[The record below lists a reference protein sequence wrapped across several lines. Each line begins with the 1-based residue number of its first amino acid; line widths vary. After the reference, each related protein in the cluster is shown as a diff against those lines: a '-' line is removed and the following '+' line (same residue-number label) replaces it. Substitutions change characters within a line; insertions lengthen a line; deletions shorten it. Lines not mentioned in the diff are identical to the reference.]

1 MSEPLYPVPN
11 FVDDPLTNPGS
22 WQFVRKSDVSFDLDA
37 GPWWIFDLGGSL
49 TLVAINLIMTSL
61 IVTLV
66 VTGDQSTNQLG
77 GKSL

>member
-37 GPWWIFDLGGSL
+37 GPGRDNSDRGITD
-49 TLVAINLIMTSL
+49 M

-66 VTGDQSTNQLG
+66 VSDDLSDDQLVSFDLDAD
-77 GKSL
+77 LWW

>member
-37 GPWWIFDLGGSL
+37 GPWLILDHGGEKSDHDIIDCDLGG
-49 TLVAINLIMTSL
+49 
-61 IVTLV
+61 
-66 VTGDQSTNQLG
+66 DW
-77 GKSL
+77 

>member
-37 GPWWIFDLGGSL
+37 GSWWIFDLGGDKSDHDI
-49 TLVAINLIMTSL
+49 T
-61 IVTLV
+61 
-66 VTGDQSTNQLG
+66 DCDLG
-77 GKSL
+77 GDW